1 METQQSVMTQSAPS
15 ATLFGSNVGGSSL
28 SISTGADGNLYYL
41 SRASGVQ
48 RLYRIRYTPPSIAP
62 TITQHPTPS
71 TVSVGQSASFSVT
84 ASGTAPLNYQWQK
97 ESMDIPGANQPTFSI
112 ASAQLADAG
121 NYRVIVSNSAG
132 SIASSVASLTVT
144 LPNQKPVALISS
156 PAKNTLYTAGTSISF
171 SGSGTDPEQGDLP
184 SSAFSWQINFHH
196 DTHKHDQPA
205 IVGVKQSSFDIP
217 NQGETSAN
225 VWYRIILTVKDSQ
238 GLEGKDSVDVF
249 PRKSTITLETIP
261 PGLQLTLDGQPLTS
275 PISVVSVQGILR
287 TIGIVNPQ
295 AVNNTQ
301 YQFDSWSNASAAEQT
316 FATPATNTTYVAK
329 FSVVLSTEDLL
340 AMSSYPNPA
349 NDWIYFDKLEIAEVV
364 ISDLLGRAS
373 YLPVQQNPS
382 GASVSVSHLAAGMY
396 FLDKGKAG
404 RQKIFIH
411 H

>member
-1 METQQSVMTQSAPS
+1 
-15 ATLFGSNVGGSSL
+15 
-28 SISTGADGNLYYL
+28 
-41 SRASGVQ
+41 
-48 RLYRIRYTPPSIAP
+48 
-62 TITQHPTPS
+62 
-71 TVSVGQSASFSVT
+71 
-84 ASGTAPLNYQWQK
+84 
-97 ESMDIPGANQPTFSI
+97 MDIPGANQPTFSI
-112 ASAQLADAG
+112 ASAQLADTG

-132 SIASSVASLTVT
+132 STASSVASLTVT

-225 VWYRIILTVKDSQ
+225 VWYRIILTVIDSQ

-295 AVNNTQ
+295 AVNNIQ
-301 YQFDSWSNASAAEQT
+301 YQFDSWSNVGAAEQT
-316 FATPATNTTYVAK
+316 FATPAANTTYVAK
-329 FSVVLSTEDLL
+329 FSVVLGTEDLL
-340 AMSSYPNPA
+340 AISPYPNPA

-364 ISDLLGRAS
+364 ISDLLGRVC
-373 YLPVQQNPS
+373 YLHVQQNPAS
-382 GASVSVSHLAAGMY
+382 ASVSVGHLAAGMY
-396 FLDKGKAG
+396 FLDIGKAG
-404 RQKIFIH
+404 RQKMFIRH
-411 H
+411 